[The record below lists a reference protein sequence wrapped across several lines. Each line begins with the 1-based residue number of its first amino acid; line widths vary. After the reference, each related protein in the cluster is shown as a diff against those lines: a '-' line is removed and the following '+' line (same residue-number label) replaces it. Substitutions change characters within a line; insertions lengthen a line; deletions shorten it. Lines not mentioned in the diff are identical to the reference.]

1 MLIRAS
7 GMRVTVISL
16 VVALLVLPSLRA
28 PSVLASPLRVIQVT
42 VKDLDNRLVV
52 GIMATG
58 QILFNV
64 TEISTPRP
72 PRVAIDILNAV
83 ADERIRGTSEV
94 NKGNVLRVR
103 VGQFQDSPAIAR
115 IVVDLAHPVR
125 VQVHLASPTM
135 LTVSLPLQQ
144 AVEAEAEAATS
155 TAIPTRLGVAALA
168 AGAAPGT
175 GLIRTAQPLPPP
187 PLPGGA
193 SGPGILRLV
202 EFRGVALA
210 DVLTAFAK
218 LCGFNLVTDAS
229 VTGTITLRLLDVTC
243 EEALRFVLETNNL
256 GYRRLGKNLIVGS
269 AEKLAPPPEVPETI
283 AYRLSFGDPNQI
295 RAAVAAAVPGVRV
308 AIDARTNALLITGTS
323 AQQEEVVKVLGSLDV
338 KIPQVVIQVHVV
350 EIGTTYVKTLG
361 LFGGQGSAVGGPGT
375 FGTVAVD
382 SANNRLTFTLQSTT
396 LFFFQ
401 LQALVN
407 EGKARVLSAPRV
419 ATLDGNK
426 ATIILGQ
433 KVPIFTSVT
442 VGGQLQ
448 TTVTYQDV
456 GVQLETTPRVNS
468 DNMITLSL
476 KPSVS
481 SLGASQSS
489 GGQTAFIINTRTA
502 DTQLSVQDGKTIV
515 LGGLIS
521 RDERLTTIKVPV
533 LGDIPI
539 LGELFK
545 NTSTT
550 ITETELI
557 FLITPQIVKD

>member
-1 MLIRAS
+1 MRITLIA
-7 GMRVTVISL
+7 L
-16 VVALLVLPSLRA
+16 VVALLVLPSLGT
-28 PSVLASPLRVIQVT
+28 PSVLASPLRVTQVT

-52 GIMATG
+52 GIVATG

-64 TEISTPRP
+64 TEISTPLP

-83 ADERIRGTSEV
+83 ADERIRVTSEV

-125 VQVHLASPTM
+125 VQVHLTSPTV
-135 LTVSLPLQQ
+135 LTVSLPVKQ
-144 AVEAEAEAATS
+144 AAEAEASA
-155 TAIPTRLGVAALA
+155 AVPTQLGVAAPT
-168 AGAAPGT
+168 AGVAPGT

-193 SGPGILRLV
+193 SGSGPGVLRLV

-229 VTGTITLRLLDVTC
+229 VQGTITLRLLDVTC

-269 AEKLAPPPEVPETI
+269 ADKLAPPPEVPETI
-283 AYRLSFGDPNQI
+283 AYRLSYGDPNQI

-308 AIDARTNALLITGTS
+308 AVDARTNALLITGTS
-323 AQQEEVVKVLGSLDV
+323 AQHEEVVKVLGTLDV

-350 EIGTTYVKTLG
+350 EVGTTYVKTLG
-361 LFGGQGSAVGGPGT
+361 LFGGQGSAASGVTP

-433 KVPIFTSVT
+433 QVPIFTSVT

-448 TTVTYQDV
+448 TTVTYQAV

-468 DNMITLSL
+468 DQGITLAL

-489 GGQTAFIINTRTA
+489 GGQTAFIINTRSA

-533 LGDIPI
+533 LGDVPI

>member
-1 MLIRAS
+1 
-7 GMRVTVISL
+7 
-16 VVALLVLPSLRA
+16 
-28 PSVLASPLRVIQVT
+28 
-42 VKDLDNRLVV
+42 
-52 GIMATG
+52 
-58 QILFNV
+58 
-64 TEISTPRP
+64 
-72 PRVAIDILNAV
+72 
-83 ADERIRGTSEV
+83 
-94 NKGNVLRVR
+94 
-103 VGQFQDSPAIAR
+103 
-115 IVVDLAHPVR
+115 
-125 VQVHLASPTM
+125 SPTL
-135 LTVSLPLQQ
+135 LTVSLPLQP
-144 AVEAEAEAATS
+144 ATEGEADAALPAPLS
-155 TAIPTRLGVAALA
+155 PRLGVAAPA
-168 AGAAPGT
+168 VSAAPGT

-187 PLPGGA
+187 PLPGGTA
-193 SGPGILRLV
+193 SGPGVLRLV

-218 LCGFNLVTDAS
+218 LCGFNLVTDGTVA
-229 VTGTITLRLLDVTC
+229 GTITLRLIDVTC

-269 AEKLAPPPEVPETI
+269 AEKLAPPPEIPETI
-283 AYRLSFGDPNQI
+283 AYRLSYGDPNQI

-323 AQQEEVVKVLGSLDV
+323 AQHEEVVKVLGTLDV

-361 LFGGQGSAVGGPGT
+361 LFGGQGSGLPGAVPGPQQ
-375 FGTVAVD
+375 FGATVLD
-382 SANNRLTFTLQSTT
+382 SANNRLSFTLQSAS

-407 EGKARVLSAPRV
+407 KGKARVVTAPRV

-426 ATIILGQ
+426 ATIVLGQ
-433 KVPIFTSVT
+433 QVPIFTSTT

-448 TTVTYQDV
+448 TTVTYQAV

-468 DNMITLSL
+468 DNMITLAL

-481 SLGASQSS
+481 SLGAPQSS

-502 DTQLSVQDGKTIV
+502 DTQLAVPDGKTIV

-539 LGELFK
+539 LGEMFR
-545 NTSTT
+545 NTNTT
-550 ITETELI
+550 INESELI